1 MDCEH
6 KLKVLEQEIE
16 SLKEENRLLKEKLS
30 SSEKN
35 FDGVSF
41 KEKYAVRILDS
52 LPDMLTVFNHE
63 EMGIEVVSNE
73 ETNHVGVS
81 NNDFKGMRMQ
91 DMVPK
96 EAYHNIHNNLQKVI
110 STGRGSTAHHELD
123 VDGTLHY
130 YENRIFPLD
139 EEYVLI
145 MCRDISERVAT
156 QQNLEIFK
164 RILDR
169 VSDSILAVSVDGTLV
184 YANRQFIEEY
194 GVKGELGTQK
204 IYDLPVSLNTKEQF
218 DKRVQEI
225 RDNGGNFAYRAKY
238 TRVGETKL
246 RVHQVSAFMIQNQG
260 EEMIWFFTQ
269 DITDVI
275 KNRDELRELN
285 YLMDAILN
293 NIPVYLFVKDPE
305 DDFRYLYWNKA
316 FASHSKIPASK
327 ALGRTDFEVFPEYEN
342 AEKFHRD
349 DLELIRT
356 RERMEMQETYVT
368 ATGEPRIVQT
378 LKTLVPLE
386 GRTPLIIGISWD
398 ITNIQNIEQELIF
411 ARIKA
416 EQSDRLKTAFLANM
430 SHEIRTPLNAI
441 VGFSHL
447 MTIADNAEDEKLY
460 SDIINQNSE
469 ILLQLI
475 NDILDLAKIE
485 AGTLEY
491 IRYPMDLGELCRNVY
506 EMHKDRVQTGVVL
519 ILDNKDTSLIINED
533 QNRIMQVVTNLITN
547 AIKFTFKGEIRFG
560 FEVREEYIDFYV
572 KDTGMGISE
581 EKIKMIFERF
591 VKLNTFVQGTGLGLA
606 ICRVIV
612 EKLGGEITAESK
624 LNEGSTF
631 RFTIPYKAGK
641 KIPESGKAM
650 KCPESGSTGPRKVLQ
665 RRTVLVAEDVDSNFL
680 LLKTLLGK
688 RCNLLWAKNGED
700 AVNQFKEHQPD
711 LILMDIKM
719 PHMDGLEAT
728 RLIRSYSK
736 EVPIVALTAFAFE
749 SDKDRAI
756 EAGCDDFLTK
766 PVSQNALEKVL
777 DKYVK

>member
-169 VSDSILAVSVDGTLV
+169 VSDSILAVSAEGTLV

-194 GVKGELGTQK
+194 GVKE

-506 EMHKDRVQTGVVL
+506 E
-519 ILDNKDTSLIINED
+519 DTSLIINED

-756 EAGCDDFLTK
+756 EAGCNDFLTK

>member
-1 MDCEH
+1 MKARD
-6 KLKVLEQEIE
+6 KPFYG
-16 SLKEENRLLKEKLS
+16 NRNADAS
-30 SSEKN
+30 W
-35 FDGVSF
+35 DDID
-41 KEKYAVRILDS
+41 ILDFYGEDS
-52 LPDMLTVFNHE
+52 LLIRHFEDTEGKIIGFIGFAGREEETYLTEEELQIIHLLLGSFSKEITVREYKEREVRASNTLGSIMNNMGVDIYVNSFDSHDML
-63 EMGIEVVSNE
+63 
-73 ETNHVGVS
+73 
-81 NNDFKGMRMQ
+81 
-91 DMVPK
+91 
-96 EAYHNIHNNLQKVI
+96 
-110 STGRGSTAHHELD
+110 
-123 VDGTLHY
+123 
-130 YENRIFPLD
+130 
-139 EEYVLI
+139 
-145 MCRDISERVAT
+145 
-156 QQNLEIFK
+156 
-164 RILDR
+164 
-169 VSDSILAVSVDGTLV
+169 
-184 YANRQFIEEY
+184 YANRSMVEPYGGIEHFWGKKCWEALYSDKTGECEFCPKRHLIDENGHPTKVYSWDYQRPFDKCWFRVFSAAFAWVDGQMAHVITSVDIDHQKKIEE
-194 GVKGELGTQK
+194 E
-204 IYDLPVSLNTKEQF
+204 
-218 DKRVQEI
+218 
-225 RDNGGNFAYRAKY
+225 
-238 TRVGETKL
+238 L
-246 RVHQVSAFMIQNQG
+246 RVA
-260 EEMIWFFTQ
+260 
-269 DITDVI
+269 
-275 KNRDELRELN
+275 
-285 YLMDAILN
+285 
-293 NIPVYLFVKDPE
+293 KD
-305 DDFRYLYWNKA
+305 
-316 FASHSKIPASK
+316 
-327 ALGRTDFEVFPEYEN
+327 
-342 AEKFHRD
+342 
-349 DLELIRT
+349 
-356 RERMEMQETYVT
+356 
-368 ATGEPRIVQT
+368 
-378 LKTLVPLE
+378 
-386 GRTPLIIGISWD
+386 
-398 ITNIQNIEQELIF
+398 
-411 ARIKA
+411 KA
-416 EQSDRLKTAFLANM
+416 EHLDRLKSAFLANM

-441 VGFSHL
+441 VGFSRL

-533 QNRIMQVVTNLITN
+533 QNRIMKVVTNLITN

-641 KIPESGKAM
+641 KCPESEKAT
-650 KCPESGSTGPRKVLQ
+650 KCPESGSTEPRKVLQ

-749 SDKDRAI
+749 PDKDRAI
-756 EAGCDDFLTK
+756 EAGCDDCLTK

>member
-6 KLKVLEQEIE
+6 KLKIVEQELA
-16 SLKEENRLLKEKLS
+16 SLREENRLLKEKLS
-30 SSEKN
+30 ALEHGSDN
-35 FDGVSF
+35 ISF
-41 KEKYAVRILDS
+41 KEKYAVKILDS

-63 EMGIEVVSNE
+63 ETGIEVVSNE

-81 NNDFKGMRMQ
+81 NETFKGMSMRE
-91 DMVPK
+91 MVPK
-96 EAYHNIHNNLQKVI
+96 EAYHNIHNNLLKVI
-110 STGRGSTAHHELD
+110 TTGRGSTAHHELD
-123 VDGTLHY
+123 VNGEHHY

-164 RILDR
+164 RVLDK

-194 GVKGELGTQK
+194 GVKEELGTQK
-204 IYDLPVSLNTKEQF
+204 VYDLSVSLNTKEIF

-327 ALGRTDFEVFPEYEN
+327 ALGHTDFEVFPEHEN

-368 ATGEPRIVQT
+368 ATGETRIVQT

-386 GRTPLIIGISWD
+386 GRAPLIIGISWD
-398 ITNIQNIEQELIF
+398 ITNMQNIEQELVQ

-441 VGFSHL
+441 VGFSRL

-519 ILDNKDTSLIINED
+519 ILDNKDTGLIINED

-641 KIPESGKAM
+641 KCPESEKAT
-650 KCPESGSTGPRKVLQ
+650 KCPESGSTEPRKVLQ

-756 EAGCDDFLTK
+756 EAGCDDCLTK

>member
-1 MDCEH
+1 MGKNKENLNIFLLH
-6 KLKVLEQEIE
+6 FLERLNSNEPNERKVIE
-16 SLKEENRLLKEKLS
+16 SLTDFCNYYDFTKGFIYQTDGFRYFLLKETIGNEGGTMKPR
-30 SSEKN
+30 
-35 FDGVSF
+35 FDMGELKKEHVDAMKARDKPFYGNRNADASWDDIDILDFYGEDSLLIRHFEDTEGKIIGFIGFAGREEETYLTEEELQIIHLLLGSF
-41 KEKYAVRILDS
+41 SKEIAVREYKEREVRASNTLGSIMNNMGVDIYVNSFDS
-52 LPDMLTVFNHE
+52 HDML
-63 EMGIEVVSNE
+63 
-73 ETNHVGVS
+73 
-81 NNDFKGMRMQ
+81 
-91 DMVPK
+91 
-96 EAYHNIHNNLQKVI
+96 
-110 STGRGSTAHHELD
+110 
-123 VDGTLHY
+123 
-130 YENRIFPLD
+130 
-139 EEYVLI
+139 
-145 MCRDISERVAT
+145 
-156 QQNLEIFK
+156 
-164 RILDR
+164 
-169 VSDSILAVSVDGTLV
+169 
-184 YANRQFIEEY
+184 YANRSMVEPYGGIEHFWGKKCWEALYSDKTGECEFCPKRHLIDENGHPTKVYSWDYQRPFDKCWFRVFSAAFAWVDGQMAHVITSVDIDHQKKIEE
-194 GVKGELGTQK
+194 E
-204 IYDLPVSLNTKEQF
+204 
-218 DKRVQEI
+218 
-225 RDNGGNFAYRAKY
+225 
-238 TRVGETKL
+238 L
-246 RVHQVSAFMIQNQG
+246 RVA
-260 EEMIWFFTQ
+260 
-269 DITDVI
+269 
-275 KNRDELRELN
+275 
-285 YLMDAILN
+285 
-293 NIPVYLFVKDPE
+293 KD
-305 DDFRYLYWNKA
+305 
-316 FASHSKIPASK
+316 
-327 ALGRTDFEVFPEYEN
+327 
-342 AEKFHRD
+342 
-349 DLELIRT
+349 
-356 RERMEMQETYVT
+356 
-368 ATGEPRIVQT
+368 
-378 LKTLVPLE
+378 
-386 GRTPLIIGISWD
+386 
-398 ITNIQNIEQELIF
+398 
-411 ARIKA
+411 KA
-416 EQSDRLKTAFLANM
+416 EHLDRLKSAFLANM

-441 VGFSHL
+441 VGFSRL

-641 KIPESGKAM
+641 KCPESEKAT
-650 KCPESGSTGPRKVLQ
+650 KCPESGSTEPRKVLQ

-749 SDKDRAI
+749 PDKDRAI
-756 EAGCDDFLTK
+756 EAGCDDCLTK